1 MRRLGVAAEQAVRRY
16 FDGEADRFDAI
27 YREEKGLSQKI
38 VDSLFRSV
46 VHHRYAI
53 ALQWCGDLTGKRV
66 LDVGTGSGRYAV
78 EMARRGAEVV
88 GLDFAPAMVEMAQA
102 AATEAGVADR
112 CRFEAVDF
120 LEWCAPH
127 HFDICL
133 GIGFFDY
140 TADPR
145 QFLAKMAAVTQE
157 RGIFSFPMRWRLRTP
172 TRWLRLTLRGCP
184 VFFYDER
191 QVKTLISDSG
201 WGGAEV
207 KRLSRDYLVNVQS
220 G

>member
-1 MRRLGVAAEQAVRRY
+1 LGVAVEQAVRRH

-27 YREEKGLSQKI
+27 YRDEKSLSQKI
-38 VDSLFRSV
+38 VDTLFRSV
-46 VHHRYAI
+46 IHQRYAM

-66 LDVGTGSGRYAV
+66 LDVGSGSGRYAV
-78 EMARRGAEVV
+78 EMARRGADVV
-88 GLDFAPAMVEMAQA
+88 GLDFAPAMVEMSQKA
-102 AATEAGVADR
+102 AAEAGVAES

-145 QFLAKMAAVTQE
+145 KFLAKMADMTQE

-172 TRWLRLTLRGCP
+172 TRWLRLALRGCP
-184 VFFYDER
+184 VFFYNER
-191 QVKTLISDSG
+191 QVQTLFDDSV
-201 WGGAEV
+201 WGGAVIE
-207 KRLSRDYLVNVQS
+207 RLSRVYLVDVQS
-220 G
+220 S

>member
-1 MRRLGVAAEQAVRRY
+1 LGVAVEQAVRRH

-27 YREEKGLSQKI
+27 YRDEKSLSQKI
-38 VDSLFRSV
+38 VDTLFRSV
-46 VHHRYAI
+46 IHQRYAM

-66 LDVGTGSGRYAV
+66 LDVGSGSGRYAV
-78 EMARRGAEVV
+78 EMARRGADVV
-88 GLDFAPAMVEMAQA
+88 GLDFAPAMVEMSQKA
-102 AATEAGVADR
+102 AVEAGVAES

-145 QFLAKMAAVTQE
+145 KFLAKMADMTQE

-172 TRWLRLTLRGCP
+172 TRWLRLALRGCP
-184 VFFYDER
+184 VFFYNER
-191 QVKTLISDSG
+191 QVQTLFDDSD
-201 WGGAEV
+201 WGGAVIE
-207 KRLSRDYLVNVQS
+207 RLSRDYLVDVQS
-220 G
+220 S

>member
-1 MRRLGVAAEQAVRRY
+1 LGVAVEQAVRRH

-38 VDSLFRSV
+38 VDTLFRSV
-46 VHHRYAI
+46 IHQRYAM

-66 LDVGTGSGRYAV
+66 LDVGSGSGRYAV
-78 EMARRGAEVV
+78 EMARRGADVV
-88 GLDFAPAMVEMAQA
+88 GLDFAPAMVEMSQKA
-102 AATEAGVADR
+102 AAEAGVAES

-133 GIGFFDY
+133 GIGLFDY

-145 QFLAKMAAVTQE
+145 KFLAKMADMTQE

-172 TRWLRLTLRGCP
+172 ARWLRLTLRGCP
-184 VFFYDER
+184 VFFYNEYQVQALFDE
-191 QVKTLISDSG
+191 SD
-201 WGGAEV
+201 WGGAVIE
-207 KRLSRDYLVNVQS
+207 RLSRDYLVNVQS
-220 G
+220 S